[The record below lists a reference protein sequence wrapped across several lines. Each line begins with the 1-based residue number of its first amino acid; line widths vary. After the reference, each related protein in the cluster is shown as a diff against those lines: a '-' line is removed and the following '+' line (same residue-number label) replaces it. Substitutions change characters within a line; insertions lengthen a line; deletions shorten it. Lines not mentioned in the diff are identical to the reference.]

1 MWCGMFCLDGEVV
14 FIHLK
19 QMDKIG
25 SSALVLVFTR
35 GKLEYYLSGVIDR
48 VNPEFAPSDS
58 KNGCTR
64 TDNPY
69 RSLALV
75 RWPLQ
80 LFKNTSQTKFK

>member
-35 GKLEYYLSGVIDR
+35 GKPEYYLSGVIDS
-48 VNPEFAPSDS
+48 VNPKFAPSDS
-58 KNGCTR
+58 KNECAT
-64 TDNPY
+64 TDNVFPPY
-69 RSLALV
+69 NELSTGTVALQV
-75 RWPLQ
+75 
-80 LFKNTSQTKFK
+80 